1 MSNRLRAP
9 WSPAAIAIIL
19 LAGCAAQMQPV
30 ADFGASANHLAIAYR
45 PFTSGLDDSC
55 EQKQRYVALAA
66 PGNYDDEVVWRDAAA
81 FCAQFKQAGA
91 EAAALGEGLS
101 AYAVALVKLSGAK
114 ATVFDADIRDVSG
127 QLGALTHDGAPVIPS
142 EELNIATK
150 ALRAT
155 ALLVEEGK
163 IQTLTR
169 STLTDN
175 QAALEVVVN
184 AMKRYADRIYQH
196 QLEDT
201 RAILDGQ
208 HAGLVTASQ
217 AAAQADVSRVLPW
230 RLVQQS
236 LRADIDANK
245 AAHERVADFD
255 KAADALVKAHADLV
269 ANFDTLRGLKQL
281 AQVQDF
287 VAKVRALKADAAA
300 L

>member
-9 WSPAAIAIIL
+9 WSLPAIALTL

-30 ADFGASANHLAIAYR
+30 ADFGASANHLAAAYK
-45 PFTSGLDDSC
+45 PFTSGLEDSC
-55 EQKQRYVALAA
+55 EQKQRYVALST

-91 EAAALGEGLS
+91 DAAALGDGLA

-114 ATVFDADIRDVSG
+114 ATVFDGDISNVST
-127 QLGALTHDGAPVIPS
+127 QLGTLTHDGAPVIPS
-142 EELNIATK
+142 EDLNVATK
-150 ALRAT
+150 VLRAT

-184 AMKRYADRIYQH
+184 AMKRYADKVYDH
-196 QLEDT
+196 QLVDT
-201 RAILDGQ
+201 RTILDGE
-208 HAGLVTASQ
+208 HVGLVAASN
-217 AAAQADVSRVLPW
+217 AAAEPDVPHVLPW
-230 RLVQQS
+230 RLAQQS

-245 AAHERVADFD
+245 AAHAHVLAFD
-255 KAADALVKAHADLV
+255 DAADALLKAHADLI
-269 ANFDTLRGLKQL
+269 ANFDTLSGVKKLQL
-281 AQVQDF
+281 VQDF
-287 VAKVRALKADAAA
+287 VAKVQALKAGTA